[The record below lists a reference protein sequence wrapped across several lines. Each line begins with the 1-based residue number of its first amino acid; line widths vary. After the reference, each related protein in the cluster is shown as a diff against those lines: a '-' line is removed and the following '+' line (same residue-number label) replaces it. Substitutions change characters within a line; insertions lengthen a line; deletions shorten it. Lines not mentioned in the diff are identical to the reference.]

1 MTKFERVLSIA
12 VLPLWGLGVHA
23 LAADAEDLRLR
34 VAYDGTNGGVK
45 AIVLAGDTN
54 GMNWA
59 EGTGTW
65 GTIRCHSSEYVW
77 SEHRDLFFN
86 PPLLRLVSFAETNG
100 TAVARYTDDRGLLA
114 TVTRRASGGE
124 LDERYEFENTA
135 YAPRY
140 FLKGH
145 LGILATFNDSYD
157 SAGVCNRLRCHAH
170 VHALGTNAYVHALR
184 MSPGAPELVLRMTEG
199 ALDGY
204 SVRRIK
210 EEWSNDRGDIVL
222 HPAPFTLKR
231 GERRAF
237 AWRVSAV
244 AEGTFEPPVRVRYE
258 TCYPGE
264 TFEVADAAGVRRIPA
279 DVPGEKVVDGVRLNV
294 LPCGR
299 DELVA
304 RCVRHIV
311 RKQQCLDQ
319 ESPLYGAFL
328 IYDGTTGRQYFDNR
342 FSDHNA
348 CRERLGMGLLVARW
362 LQTHDDREVREAFD
376 RYEAFVFREFVDRDT
391 GMSYNTIG
399 KDPSVRRLYN
409 APNCAL
415 LMLELYR
422 LRKDVSYLRT
432 AVKVLLE
439 YYGAGGWK
447 FYANG
452 ALATARTIA
461 AARREGIDAA
471 ELARQYRRQIDR
483 ILANDIEYPPH
494 EVKFEQTIVTPAVAL
509 LAQYG
514 LFVERDPKVLDGL
527 RRQLEM
533 LVRFDGDQPDWRSG
547 GVPIRH
553 WDGFWFGGKR
563 LYGDTLHYHAGLSGN
578 CYALAWRVLG
588 DERWLERARRCF
600 RNCLGLFRA
609 DGFGTAAW
617 YLPVTVTLIDRE
629 NNDLSYAMPAEGPD
643 PWNND
648 QYMVLYVMLCA
659 LDLIE

>member
-1 MTKFERVLSIA
+1 MNVTMLSGNLSRFCILA
-12 VLPLWGLGVHA
+12 AA
-23 LAADAEDLRLR
+23 LAANAGGPRLL
-34 VAYDGTNGGVK
+34 VAYDEANGGVK
-45 AIVLAGDTN
+45 SLVLAGDTN
-54 GMNWA
+54 GMNWV

-65 GTIRCHSSEYVW
+65 GTIRSFSPEITW
-77 SEHRDLFFN
+77 ATKDDAFFN
-86 PPLLRLVSFAETNG
+86 PPLLRFLGRVETNG
-100 TAVARYTDDRGLLA
+100 TSVSRYADGKGLLV
-114 TVTRRASGGE
+114 TVTRRVAGGV

-135 YAPRY
+135 YGPRY

-145 LGILATFNDSYD
+145 LGILATFNDSYH
-157 SAGVCNRLRCHAH
+157 SADICNRLRCHAH

-184 MSPGAPELVLRMTEG
+184 MSPGSPELVLRMTEG

-210 EEWSNDRGDIVL
+210 AEYSNDRGDIVL

-237 AWRVSAV
+237 AWRIAAV
-244 AEGTFEPPVRVRYE
+244 EEGTFVPPVRVRYE

-264 TFEVADAAGVRRIPA
+264 TFEITDAAGVRKIAA
-279 DVPGEKVVDGVRLNV
+279 DKPGERVVDGVRLNV
-294 LPCGR
+294 APCGR
-299 DELVA
+299 DELIA

-311 RKQQCLDQ
+311 RKQQCLDR

-328 IYDGTTGRQYFDNR
+328 IYDGASGRQYFDDR
-342 FSDHNA
+342 FGDHNA
-348 CRERLGMGLLVARW
+348 CRERLGMGLLIARW
-362 LQTHDDREVREAFD
+362 LQTHEDREVREAFD
-376 RYEAFVFREFVDRDT
+376 RYEAFVFREFIDRDT

-409 APNCAL
+409 APNCAM

-422 LRKDVSYLRT
+422 LHGDPSYLRT
-432 AVKVLLE
+432 AVKVLLA
-439 YYGAGGWK
+439 YYEAGGWK

-452 ALATARTIA
+452 AGAVAASIV
-461 AARREGIDAA
+461 AARKEGIDVA
-471 ELARQYRRQIDR
+471 ELSRQYRRHVDR
-483 ILANDIEYPPH
+483 ILENGIDYPPH

-509 LAQYG
+509 LAQYW

-527 RRQLEM
+527 RRQLRM

-553 WDGFWFGGKR
+553 WDGYWFGGKR
-563 LYGDTLHYHAGLSGN
+563 LYGDTLHYHAGLSANG
-578 CYALAWRVLG
+578 YALAYRVFG
-588 DERWLERARRCF
+588 DDRWLERARRSF

-617 YLPVTVTLIDRE
+617 YLPVTVTLIDRG
-629 NNDLSYAMPAEGPD
+629 NRDLSYAMPAEGPD
-643 PWNND
+643 PWDND
-648 QYMVLYVMLCA
+648 QYTVLYFMLCNSDL
-659 LDLIE
+659 LDK